1 MLTSDDFNLNKA
13 IEAYVRQVNRHHL
26 INREEREELLDHLLT
41 ETEILQAEGWSERE
55 AFEIAIEQFG
65 SSELISEEY
74 ERVKP
79 FYSIRK
85 VAIAV
90 SLLTFFFIFIA
101 GLINALSLVAPLIK
115 RQFFLDPT
123 TSNLLDIGIK
133 VSLIAGMVGY
143 LHWRFRTQPPM
154 KVWEVS
160 LIPILGLAAPF
171 FYSIMADL
179 FFQRNYITS
188 SLVEAHFNNVYII
201 SVLLVGLLVVYYR
214 LIFKWRA
221 SKNSFIAAS
230 TTDSKGKIGIIAA
243 FFLSL
248 TIISFI
254 ELITSFSMWLASTE
268 ILAAAWVKLFD
279 LVWKLFLLWGMLAI
293 IVNRIK
299 NQVFFKK
306 LELIFIPLVGFAS
319 LYLSEMLFVALAS
332 RGLFDKTIFGYINYN
347 TQIIVGF
354 SFIMVAIMTYIFLFK
369 ERKQVRVTS

>member
-143 LHWRFRTQPPM
+143 LHWRFRTQHPM

-171 FYSIMADL
+171 FYGIMADL

>member
-1 MLTSDDFNLNKA
+1 MEHSTEFDLEVA
-13 IEAYVRQVNRHHL
+13 IKAYVHQINRHHL

-101 GLINALSLVAPLIK
+101 GLINALSLVVPLIK

-143 LHWRFRTQPPM
+143 LHWRFRTQHPM

-201 SVLLVGLLVVYYR
+201 SVLLVGLLAVYYR
-214 LIFKWRA
+214 LIFKWHR
-221 SKNSFIAAS
+221 SKNNFISAS

-254 ELITSFSMWLASTE
+254 ELITNFSMWLASTE